1 MAKLRSNHRGDD
13 MRGRG
18 NVGNGPSKGPL
29 RLIVGFLLVAVV
41 LFLLSKVNG
50 DSWDKGG
57 DASHDTSHEARDG
70 GGLTVSDEQLSD
82 TEKSFLPEST
92 TGDVIHH
99 KHYSLSYDEDHE
111 QAEWVAYKLT
121 EESLRLPNVK
131 RAKRFNYDKKVS
143 SRSAVHSD
151 YTRSGYTRGH
161 MAPAGDMA
169 FSIKAMQESFY
180 MSNMSPQVKEC
191 NGGIWRELEETTR
204 DWAFDHDELYV
215 VSGPVL
221 EEGHIITKIGKNRVS
236 VPDLFYK
243 IILDNKGPKKH
254 AIAFLIPNE
263 KSTKPLKDYIVSI
276 DEVEALVGIDFF
288 SDFLPE
294 DQESAL
300 ERSTSRSGWKFST
313 KRFEN
318 RVRNWN
324 KR

>member
-1 MAKLRSNHRGDD
+1 

-18 NVGNGPSKGPL
+18 GGDDRSSKGPF
-29 RLIVGFLLVAVV
+29 RLIVGLLLVAIV
-41 LFLLSKVNG
+41 LFFLSKVNG
-50 DSWDKGG
+50 DSWEGG
-57 DASHDTSHEARDG
+57 WDDSSRSTESTGQD
-70 GGLTVSDEQLSD
+70 GGLTVSNETLSGV
-82 TEKSFLPEST
+82 EKSFLPEST

-99 KHYSLSYDEDHE
+99 SHYSLSYNEEHE
-111 QAEWVAYKLT
+111 QAEWVAYRLT
-121 EESLRLPNVK
+121 EESLRKPNVK
-131 RAKRFNYDKKVS
+131 RAKRFNYDKKVA

-169 FSIKAMQESFY
+169 FSVEAMQESFF

-221 EEGHIITKIGKNRVS
+221 TDGHVITKIGKNQVS

-243 IILDNKGPKKH
+243 ILLDNKGPKKH

-263 KSTKPLKDYIVSI
+263 RSTKPLKDYIVSI
-276 DEVEALVGIDFF
+276 DEVEELVGIDFF
-288 SDFLPE
+288 SDFLPG
-294 DQESAL
+294 DQETAL
-300 ERSTSRSGWKFST
+300 ESSTSRDGWKFST

-318 RVRNWN
+318 RIRNWN
-324 KR
+324 NR